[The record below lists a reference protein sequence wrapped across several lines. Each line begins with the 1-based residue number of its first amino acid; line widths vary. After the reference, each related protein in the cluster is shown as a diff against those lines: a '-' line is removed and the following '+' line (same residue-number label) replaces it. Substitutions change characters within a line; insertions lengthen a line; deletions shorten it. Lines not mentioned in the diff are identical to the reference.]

1 MRMMQ
6 NALAGALAAQAA
18 LNAAS
23 QNISNVMTPGYSRQG
38 VVLSALAPS
47 VGDPYSAGSGVD
59 IQSVRRFNDQYRSLQ
74 MWQASANMGEN
85 AAKQGYLTQLEQV
98 MSSAGS
104 SISGGLDKFYAALGA
119 ASVEPSSLALRQ
131 SVITEAGAMA
141 QRFNNLNRVF
151 SSQHTSI
158 NEQRT
163 ALVSQVNSI
172 SESIARLNKEIVAAT
187 STGVN
192 PSGLLDERD
201 RKIDQL
207 SALVDVRVVNQND
220 GSMSVTL
227 RAGQPLVV
235 GDSASVMSTETQLDG
250 SQLIRLS
257 FAQEKFT
264 LNGST
269 IGSQLGGLNDYE
281 KNNLRPM
288 EDSIRTL
295 AEEMAKRVNDQL
307 AQGFDLPATAGA
319 AGSPGKPLFV
329 FDPLSQEGMLTLRPG
344 VVAEDLAFASDAT
357 KPGGSGNLQKLIDI
371 QSQPL
376 LIPGL
381 GTVTLSDA
389 YAQLLGRLASESQQ
403 NQSSLATGKVVRN
416 QSEQDWKSVSGVN
429 RDEEA
434 MDIVE
439 YQKMYQANMK
449 VIAIANQLFDSTL
462 AMFN

>member
-307 AQGFDLPATAGA
+307 AQGLICQLPPVRQA
-319 AGSPGKPLFV
+319 AP
-329 FDPLSQEGMLTLRPG
+329 
-344 VVAEDLAFASDAT
+344 
-357 KPGGSGNLQKLIDI
+357 
-371 QSQPL
+371 
-376 LIPGL
+376 
-381 GTVTLSDA
+381 
-389 YAQLLGRLASESQQ
+389 
-403 NQSSLATGKVVRN
+403 
-416 QSEQDWKSVSGVN
+416 VN
-429 RDEEA
+429 RCLYL
-434 MDIVE
+434 IR
-439 YQKMYQANMK
+439 
-449 VIAIANQLFDSTL
+449 
-462 AMFN
+462 

>member
-38 VVLSALAPS
+38 VVLSAIAPS
-47 VGDPYSAGSGVD
+47 VGDPHSAGSGVD
-59 IQSVRRFNDQYRSLQ
+59 IQSIRRFNDQYRSLQ
-74 MWQASANMGEN
+74 MWQASANMGES

-98 MSSAGS
+98 MSASGS

-131 SVITEAGAMA
+131 GVITEAGAMA
-141 QRFNNLNRVF
+141 QRFNNLNRVL
-151 SSQHTSI
+151 SAQHASI

-163 ALVSQVNSI
+163 ALVTQVNSLGG
-172 SESIARLNKEIVAAT
+172 SIARLNKEIVAAT
-187 STGVN
+187 ATGVN

-207 SALVDVRVVNQND
+207 SGLVDVRVVNQND
-220 GSMSVTL
+220 GAISVTL

-235 GDSASVMSTETQLDG
+235 GDSSSVMSTEAQLDG
-250 SQLIRLS
+250 SQLIKLS

-264 LNGST
+264 LNGGS
-269 IGSQLGGLNDYE
+269 IGSQLGGLNEYE
-281 KNNLRPM
+281 KNSLRPM
-288 EDSIRTL
+288 EDAIRTL
-295 AEEMAKRVNDQL
+295 ASEVAGRINGQR
-307 AQGFDLPATAGA
+307 AAGFDLTGQ
-319 AGSPGKPLFV
+319 PGKALFV
-329 FDPLSQEGMLTLRPG
+329 FDAQNPEAMLKLRPG
-344 VVAEDLAFASDAT
+344 IVAEDLAFASDAS

-371 QSQPL
+371 QSQAL
-376 LIPGL
+376 TVPGL

-416 QSEQDWKSVSGVN
+416 QAEQDWKGTSGVN

-434 MDIVE
+434 MNIVE

-462 AMFN
+462 AAFG

>member
-1 MRMMQ
+1 MMQ

-38 VVLSALAPS
+38 VVLSAIAPS
-47 VGDPYSAGSGVD
+47 VGDPHSAGSGVD
-59 IQSVRRFNDQYRSLQ
+59 IQSIRRFNDQYRSLQ
-74 MWQASANMGEN
+74 MWQASANMGES

-98 MSSAGS
+98 MSASGS

-131 SVITEAGAMA
+131 GVITEAGAMA
-141 QRFNNLNRVF
+141 QRFNNLNRVL
-151 SSQHTSI
+151 SAQHASI

-163 ALVSQVNSI
+163 ALVTQVNSLGG
-172 SESIARLNKEIVAAT
+172 SIARLNKEIVAAT
-187 STGVN
+187 ATGVN

-207 SALVDVRVVNQND
+207 SGLVDVRVVNQND
-220 GSMSVTL
+220 GAISVTL

-235 GDSASVMSTETQLDG
+235 GDSSSVMSTETQLDG
-250 SQLIRLS
+250 SQLIKLS

-264 LNGST
+264 LNGGS
-269 IGSQLGGLNDYE
+269 IGSQLGGLNEYE
-281 KNNLRPM
+281 KNSLKPM
-288 EDSIRTL
+288 EDAIRTL
-295 AEEMAKRVNDQL
+295 AGEVAGRINGQH
-307 AQGFDLPATAGA
+307 AAGFDLTGQ
-319 AGSPGKPLFV
+319 PGKALFV
-329 FDPLSQEGMLTLRPG
+329 FDAQNPEAMLKLRPG
-344 VVAEDLAFASDAT
+344 IVAEDLAFASDAS

-371 QSQPL
+371 QSQAL
-376 LIPGL
+376 TVLGL
-381 GTVTLSDA
+381 GSVTLSDA

-403 NQSSLATGKVVRN
+403 NQSSLATGKVVRS
-416 QSEQDWKSVSGVN
+416 QSEQDWKSTSGVN

-434 MDIVE
+434 MNIIE

-462 AMFN
+462 AAFG

>member
-38 VVLSALAPS
+38 VILSAIAPS
-47 VGDPYSAGSGVD
+47 AGDPHSAGSGVD
-59 IQSVRRFNDQYRSLQ
+59 IQSIRRFNDQYRSLQ
-74 MWQASANMGEN
+74 MWQASANMGES

-98 MSSAGS
+98 MSASGS

-141 QRFNNLNRVF
+141 QRFNNLNRVL
-151 SSQHTSI
+151 SAQHASV

-163 ALVSQVNSI
+163 ALVAQVNSLGG
-172 SESIARLNKEIVAAT
+172 SIARLNKEIVAAT
-187 STGVN
+187 ATGVN

-207 SALVDVRVVNQND
+207 SGLVDVRVVNQND
-220 GSMSVTL
+220 GSISVTL

-235 GDSASVMSTETQLDG
+235 GDSASVMSTEAQLDG
-250 SQLIRLS
+250 SQLIKLS

-264 LNGST
+264 LNGAS
-269 IGSQLGGLNDYE
+269 IGSQLGGLNEYE
-281 KNNLRPM
+281 KNSLKPM
-288 EDSIRTL
+288 EDAIRTL
-295 AEEMAKRVNDQL
+295 ASEVAGRINGQL
-307 AQGFDLPATAGA
+307 AAGFDLTGQ
-319 AGSPGKPLFV
+319 PGKPLFV
-329 FDPLSQEGMLTLRPG
+329 FDANNPQGMLKLRPG
-344 VVAEDLAFASDAT
+344 IVAEDLAFASEAS

-371 QSQPL
+371 QSQAL
-376 LIPGL
+376 TVAGL

-403 NQSSLATGKVVRN
+403 NQSSLATAKVVRN
-416 QSEQDWKSVSGVN
+416 QSEQDWKSTSGVN

-434 MDIVE
+434 MNIIE

-462 AMFN
+462 ASFG

>member
-1 MRMMQ
+1 MMQ

-23 QNISNVMTPGYSRQG
+23 QNISNVLTPGYSRQG
-38 VVLSALAPS
+38 VVLSAIAPS
-47 VGDPYSAGSGVD
+47 VGDPHSAGSGVD
-59 IQSVRRFNDQYRSLQ
+59 IQSIRRFNDQYRSLQ
-74 MWQASANMGEN
+74 MWQASANMGES

-98 MSSAGS
+98 MSASGS

-131 SVITEAGAMA
+131 GVITEAGAMA
-141 QRFNNLNRVF
+141 QRFNNLNRVL
-151 SSQHTSI
+151 SAQHASI

-163 ALVSQVNSI
+163 ALVTQVNSLGG
-172 SESIARLNKEIVAAT
+172 SIARLNKEIVAAT
-187 STGVN
+187 ATGVN

-207 SALVDVRVVNQND
+207 SGLVDVRVVNQND
-220 GSMSVTL
+220 GAISVTL

-235 GDSASVMSTETQLDG
+235 GDSASVMSTEVQLDG
-250 SQLIRLS
+250 SQLIKLS

-264 LNGST
+264 LNGGS
-269 IGSQLGGLNDYE
+269 IGSQLGGLNEYE
-281 KNNLRPM
+281 KNSLKPM
-288 EDSIRTL
+288 EDSVRTL
-295 AEEMAKRVNDQL
+295 ASEVAGRINGQL
-307 AQGFDLPATAGA
+307 AAGFDLPDSAGA
-319 AGSPGKPLFV
+319 LGQPGKALFV
-329 FDPLSQEGMLTLRPG
+329 FDANNPEAMLKLRSG
-344 VVAEDLAFASDAT
+344 VLAGDLAFALDAA

-376 LIPGL
+376 AVPGL

-416 QSEQDWKSVSGVN
+416 QAEQDWKSTSGVN

-434 MDIVE
+434 MNIVE